1 MQRSD
6 TLSRCVAVDP
16 ATFGSRHWGVRPLL
30 SRAAELPRDFGDLLS
45 TEAVD
50 ELLAERGVRAP
61 FIRMAKNGSLLARDE
76 FLSPAGVGAEIG
88 DQVDSA
94 KALAAFADGA
104 SIVLQG
110 LHRLWPPIIDFV
122 RGLVDDLGH
131 PVQANAYITPP
142 GSRGFDSHHDVHDVF
157 VLQIAGHKHWTI
169 HEPVVEAPLPS
180 QPWTDHRQAIIDRV
194 AATPHIDTTLAPG
207 DALYLP
213 RGWLHSARTT
223 DETSIHLTI
232 GVPALTRVDVVR
244 AAVARVA
251 ESVAELRS
259 SLPVGIDPT
268 DHASLEAEATK
279 ALLAFADELRDR
291 AHEWGDGVAT
301 DLTREFASRTR
312 PTAVRPL
319 ATLDAMANPGARRV
333 RLRHGL
339 IATVSADTDRV
350 HLHLT
355 GRTISFPA
363 ICSAAIHHLVD
374 GAAADVTSLPGLD
387 EADSTVLLRRLLR
400 EAVVVPVA
408 P

>member
-30 SRAAELPRDFGDLLS
+30 SRATDLPRDFGDLLS
-45 TEAVD
+45 TSAVD

-76 FLSPAGVGAEIG
+76 FLSSAGVGAEIG

-169 HEPVVEAPLPS
+169 HEPVVESPLSS
-180 QPWTDHRQAIIDRV
+180 QPWTDHRQAIADRV
-194 AATPHIDTTLAPG
+194 AGDPHIDTTLAPG

-244 AAVARVA
+244 AAVDRVA
-251 ESVAELRS
+251 REVSDLRT
-259 SLPVGIDPT
+259 SLPLGIDPT
-268 DHASLEAEATK
+268 DHAALEAEATK
-279 ALLAFADELRDR
+279 ALLVFADELRDR
-291 AHEWGDGVAT
+291 AHEWGAGVAT
-301 DLTREFASRTR
+301 DLTREIATRTR
-312 PTAVRPL
+312 PVAVRPL
-319 ATLDAMANPGARRV
+319 ATLEAMADPAAQRV
-333 RLRHGL
+333 RLRRGL
-339 IATVSADTDRV
+339 IATVSYDADRV

-363 ICSAAIHHLVD
+363 ICAEAIRHLVA
-374 GAAADVTSLPGLD
+374 GADADVASLPGLD
-387 EADSTVLLRRLLR
+387 EADSSVLIRRLLR
-400 EAVVVPVA
+400 EAVVVPIA
-408 P
+408 S